1 MMKKISRGRRKTAAV
16 LGAALAAA
24 SMLDIVLAAQATA
37 LEHPAEGPAIASDD
51 TGHAPWVAP
60 YPPNL

>member
-16 LGAALAAA
+16 LGAALAAT
-24 SMLDIVLAAQATA
+24 SMLGIVLAAQATA
-37 LEHPAEGPAIASDD
+37 LEHPAVASDD